1 MDTIYLE
8 HPIDR
13 NTLKPEKTVMALGYF
28 DGVHTGHQAVM
39 KKAKEVAIRLNTT
52 TSVMTFHPH
61 PKEVLRKTEMN
72 YITPLPDKINK
83 IEKLGIDTLYVVRF
97 TPLFASLT
105 PQEFVDEYL
114 IGLHVVHAVAGF
126 DFTYGSLGKGSM
138 ETLPFHARNRL
149 EATIVEKYENN
160 NEKVSS
166 TKIRKLLEQGDVS
179 SVAIL
184 LGEDYVIKGTVV
196 DGEKRG
202 RTIGFPTANVEP
214 RERYIIPR
222 TGVYAVRLTI
232 SGVEYDGVCNVGY
245 KPTFHAEQVATP
257 TIEVHLFSFDKDI
270 YGAEVEIQ
278 WISRIR
284 SEQKFDGIDQLIK
297 QITLDKETAHSILN
311 SKVYE

>member
-28 DGVHTGHQAVM
+28 DGVHTGHKAVM
-39 KKAKEVAIRLNTT
+39 KKAKEIAKKLDTT
-52 TSVMTFHPH
+52 ASVMTFHPH

-72 YITPLPDKINK
+72 YITPLPDKIDK
-83 IEKLGIDTLYVVRF
+83 IERMGIDTLYVVKF

-105 PQEFVDEYL
+105 PQEFVDDYL

-126 DFTYGSLGKGSM
+126 DFTYGALGKGTM

-149 EATIVEKYENN
+149 EATVVEKYESN

-166 TKIRKLLEQGDVS
+166 TKIRELLKQGDVN
-179 SVAIL
+179 SVTAL
-184 LGEDYVIKGTVV
+184 LGEEYVIKGTVV

-202 RTIGFPTANVEP
+202 RTIGFPTANIEP
-214 RERYIIPR
+214 KERYIIPR

-232 SGVEYDGVCNVGY
+232 NKVQYDGVCNIGY
-245 KPTFHAEQVATP
+245 KPTFHQEKDVVP
-257 TIEVHLFSFDKDI
+257 TIEVHLFSFHEDI
-270 YGAEVEIQ
+270 YGLEVEIH
-278 WISRIR
+278 WYSRIR
-284 SEQKFDGIDQLIK
+284 SEKKFKGIDQLIE
-297 QITLDKETAHSILN
+297 QISLDKEAAQSLLKL
-311 SKVYE
+311 KVYE